1 MSAGW
6 WVPWVYFLYWSCGKW
21 ALDGEYCGFEPQ
33 LHLQIPRRQLRLK
46 TACLFRKEVV
56 ATGYY
61 PTNAPRGFHVET
73 TWKGSFP
80 RRFNVESTWC
90 VCRVHKGKKSK
101 QLAVVLSGC
110 KSNEELLWISHVKLI
125 NHCIG
130 CKNTDKKENNTYF
143 MTLLFI
149 YNS

>member
-80 RRFNVESTWC
+80 RRFNVEYTWF
-90 VCRVHKGKKSK
+90 VCRGPVNSDKLHKSK
-101 QLAVVLSGC
+101 
-110 KSNEELLWISHVKLI
+110 VKLLFLKKLLPYFTTPSLI
-125 NHCIG
+125 KHYWKDCSWP
-130 CKNTDKKENNTYF
+130 NTGQIPIWYSKR
-143 MTLLFI
+143 LF
-149 YNS
+149 Y